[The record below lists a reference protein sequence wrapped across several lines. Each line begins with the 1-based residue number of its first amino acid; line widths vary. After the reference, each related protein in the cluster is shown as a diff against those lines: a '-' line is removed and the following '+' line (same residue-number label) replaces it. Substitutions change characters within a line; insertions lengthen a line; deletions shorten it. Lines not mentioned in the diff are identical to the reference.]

1 MLRHLIQIWDII
13 ISDLLKTQVI
23 YVRLFYRG
31 ENIDTSAYQWELLTH
46 QTFSNRK
53 WMIHLIDLNLS
64 VRTYMTFWS

>member
-13 ISDLLKTQVI
+13 TSDLLKTQVI

-53 WMIHLIDLNLS
+53 
-64 VRTYMTFWS
+64 